1 MSTNY
6 YLINK
11 FDKGIKYSLDET
23 IRTQLGKLKDKL
35 LEFNNIY
42 ELDIEEEINSKIIM
56 VENDLDY
63 GIFKPE
69 EIHICKT
76 NHDTLTWRIN
86 EHFRNEKE
94 FIDFYYKNKDD
105 YYIESEGWEVFTLE
119 EFAEKIHWDGQ
130 EIKYLNCEFM

>member
-11 FDKGIKYSLDET
+11 FDEGIKYSLYET
-23 IRTQLGKLKDKL
+23 IITQLGKLKDKL

-42 ELDIEEEINSKIIM
+42 ELDIGKEIEDKISM

-63 GIFKPE
+63 GIFKAE

-76 NHDTLTWRIN
+76 NRDTLTWQVN
-86 EHFRNEKE
+86 EHFKNEKE

-105 YYIESEGWEVFTLE
+105 YYIESEGWEVFILD
-119 EFAEKIHWDGQ
+119 EFIEKIHWSGQ
-130 EIKYLNCEFM
+130 VVKYLNCEFM